1 MSSSSGGRDWKLRV
15 EDILTCITKIQSY
28 TAGMD
33 FDEFS
38 SESKTVDAVIR
49 NFEIIGEAAG
59 HIPEEVQARYPDLG
73 WLEMRG
79 MRNIMIHAYFRVS
92 LPIIWHTIQH
102 DLEPLAEGLQRL
114 LSEEN

>member
-1 MSSSSGGRDWKLRV
+1 MSASPV
-15 EDILTCITKIQSY
+15 
-28 TAGMD
+28 
-33 FDEFS
+33 
-38 SESKTVDAVIR
+38 
-49 NFEIIGEAAG
+49 
-59 HIPEEVQARYPDLG
+59 LG

-114 LSEEN
+114 LSKAN